1 MATKKRPARSRPRRW
16 SVDKKTEVV
25 MRLLR
30 GESLDALA
38 RETGQPAARLSEWR
52 ELFIST
58 GKAGLKSHVRDA
70 VAEAAEDE
78 RRRLLAKVGELS
90 LENEILREGQ
100 KILEGRSGPFAQQ
113 RRKRLR
119 RS

>member
-1 MATKKRPARSRPRRW
+1 MAKKAPARSRPKRW
-16 SVDKKTEVV
+16 SVDKKAEVV

-52 ELFIST
+52 DAFIAT
-58 GKAGLKSHVRDA
+58 GKAALKARTHDP

-113 RRKRLR
+113 RRRRLR